1 MECPLSTKDVKLN
14 LKNRDWAFKN
24 VGYGPANPEYEVTK
38 FWAER
43 AKEWNTTEDEAKS
56 MRCGNC
62 AAFIVTPEMK
72 KCIVNGMGSGEG
84 GAEYEAIADA
94 ADLGYCELFEFKCAA
109 DRTCSAWLVGGPIK
123 AIMTP
128 KQKTMLAMAK
138 MEYENAEKR
147 YEDLKESFTGESD
160 EIS

>member
-1 MECPLSTKDVKLN
+1 MKCPLATKDVKLN

-24 VGYGPANPEYEVTK
+24 VGYGPANPEEEDSEY
-38 FWAER
+38 WMAR
-43 AKEWNTTEDEAKS
+43 ADEWNTSVDNAKT

-72 KCIVNGMGSGEG
+72 QCIVNGMGEG
-84 GAEYEAIADA
+84 TGGPEYEAVADA

-123 AIMTP
+123 KIPT
-128 KQKTMLAMAK
+128 KRQKEMLAMAK
-138 MEYENAEKR
+138 LEYEKTEKK
-147 YEDLKESFTGESD
+147 YEMLEDELEGED
-160 EIS
+160 D

>member
-24 VGYGPANPEYEVTK
+24 VGYGPANPEYEDTK

-123 AIMTP
+123 TIMTP

-138 MEYENAEKR
+138 MDYENAEKR
-147 YEDLKESFTGESD
+147 YEDLKESLTGEGED
-160 EIS
+160 D